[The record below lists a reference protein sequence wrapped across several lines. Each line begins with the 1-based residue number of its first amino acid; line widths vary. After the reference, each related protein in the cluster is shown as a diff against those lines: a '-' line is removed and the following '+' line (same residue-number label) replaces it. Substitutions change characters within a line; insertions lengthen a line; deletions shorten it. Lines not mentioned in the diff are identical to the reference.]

1 MLHTI
6 ENKKIKL
13 IVSEH
18 GAEIKSLVFEGTE
31 RIHDSNP
38 EFWGR
43 SAPLLFPCIGTITNR
58 QTLINGKPY
67 ALPKHGFIRDE
78 DFILTKKDES
88 SLEFTFNSNEKTLLI
103 YPYHFTLIVKYILI
117 DDELKSEIIVKNNSE
132 EKMLYNFGL
141 HPAFKTP
148 IQEDEIFEDYE
159 FIVHSSKNHP
169 VIKVDLSNGTI
180 DFRTIMREIN
190 FSNPLELNYDDYLND
205 ALVFDNID
213 FNEMTL
219 KHKTKNQGVTFKF
232 PNFPMLG
239 IWTPSPKRAPFICI
253 EPWIGCADPT
263 IHDGSFINKKHVQ
276 KLDPHQEQNITYSW
290 KFF

>member
-1 MLHTI
+1 MLYTI
-6 ENKKIKL
+6 ENNKIKL
-13 IVSEH
+13 TVSDH
-18 GAEIKSLVFEGTE
+18 GAEIKSLIYEGKE

-43 SAPLLFPCIGTITNR
+43 SAPLLFPCIGTISNK
-58 QTLINGKPY
+58 QSLINGKPY

-78 DFILTKKDES
+78 DSVLTKHES
-88 SLEFTFNSNEKTLLI
+88 TLLEFTFTHNENTLKM
-103 YPYHFTLIVKYILI
+103 YPYEFNLVVSYEIKDNELISNV
-117 DDELKSEIIVKNNSE
+117 IVKNNSNE
-132 EKMLYNFGL
+132 VMLYNFGL

-148 IQEDEIFEDYE
+148 ITEDETFEDYE
-159 FIVHSSKNHP
+159 FIVQSSTKHP
-169 VIKVDLSNGTI
+169 VIKVDLTTGTI
-180 DFRTIMREIN
+180 DFRTIMREID
-190 FSNPLELNYDDYLND
+190 FTNPLPLNYDDYLND

-263 IHDGSFINKKHVQ
+263 VHDGQFINKKHVQ
-276 KLDPHQEQNITYSW
+276 KLEAHSSHNITYSW

>member
-1 MLHTI
+1 MLYTI
-6 ENKKIKL
+6 ENNKIKL
-13 IVSEH
+13 TVSDH
-18 GAEIKSLVFEGTE
+18 GAEIKSLVFEGYE

-43 SAPLLFPCIGTITNR
+43 SAPLLFPCIGTITNKKS
-58 QTLINGKPY
+58 LINGLPY
-67 ALPKHGFIRDE
+67 ELPKHGFIRDE
-78 DFILTKKDES
+78 DFSLTKQES
-88 SLEFTFNSNEKTLLI
+88 NLLEFTFTSNEKTLKI
-103 YPYHFTLIVKYILI
+103 YPYSFILTVQYII
-117 DDELKSEIIVKNNSE
+117 NDDEMISNVTIHNNSNE
-132 EKMLYNFGL
+132 EMMYNFGL

-148 IQEDEIFEDYE
+148 IKEDETFEDYE
-159 FIVHSSKNHP
+159 FIVESSKNHP
-169 VIKVDLSNGTI
+169 IIKVDLTNGTI

-190 FSNPLELNYDDYLND
+190 FSEPLSLNYDDYLND

-232 PNFPMLG
+232 PHFPMLG

-263 IHDGSFINKKHVQ
+263 VHDGTFINKKHVQ
-276 KLDPHQEQNITYSW
+276 KIESGQEHNITYSW